1 MKIHRVFL
9 LIAAIWELLRFCAV
23 FLAVWIVFR
32 RVLETGSQG
41 TYWLL
46 VLGNGGLLAAAA
58 LLFLFVDP
66 PRFRALL
73 NLVRLGKILGLA
85 SALLLI
91 LLEPVGTGLRF
102 LTVGVPPL
110 WFAPFSLLLV
120 VSVADVIFLFL
131 LFSYRIDRSAPA
143 SPSEKR
149 DEQDPPLPEYSETI
163 IRKSLQHHHGKD

>member
-1 MKIHRVFL
+1 MKIRRVFF
-9 LIAAIWELLRFCAV
+9 LITAIWELLRFFAV

-32 RVLETGSQG
+32 RVLETDNQG

-46 VLGNGGLLAAAA
+46 VLGNGGLLVAAA

-91 LLEPVGTGLRF
+91 LLEPVGTNLRF
-102 LTVGVPPL
+102 LTIVVPP
-110 WFAPFSLLLV
+110 FRIAPFSLLLF

-131 LFSYRIDRSAPA
+131 LFSYRIDNSVPAP
-143 SPSEKR
+143 PSENE
-149 DEQDPPLPEYSETI
+149 DEQDPPLPEYRETI
-163 IRKSLQHHHGKD
+163 IPKP